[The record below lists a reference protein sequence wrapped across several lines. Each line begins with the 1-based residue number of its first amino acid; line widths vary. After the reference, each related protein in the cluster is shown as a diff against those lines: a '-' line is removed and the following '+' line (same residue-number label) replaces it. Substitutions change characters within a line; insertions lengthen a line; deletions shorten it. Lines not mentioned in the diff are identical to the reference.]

1 MNEHLFKLHGT
12 NVSPTLLPAVTDRGV
27 RDIVVPCHDRFREE
41 VLRTVTYYKV
51 EINASLP
58 LFVWSAVTLGWCVSK
73 IELSIVVSYDTH

>member
-1 MNEHLFKLHGT
+1 MEQTSHLPYF
-12 NVSPTLLPAVTDRGV
+12 LPLQIEAV